1 MLSFVEFLKAVAA
14 LLATLGG
21 VAALIV
27 MLVNAGKSV
36 GWVKDSTA
44 DVWFKSLYFLAF
56 VALVVQQTFFPQFD
70 VLKLDQVAG
79 LLAQLGGYVLPT
91 ALAVLFP
98 VLARFGAYFH
108 NGLRGVPIFGASHS
122 RV

>member
-1 MLSFVEFLKAVAA
+1 MLSFVEFLKAVGA

-27 MLVNAGKSV
+27 MLVNAGKAM

-44 DVWFKSLYFLAF
+44 EVWFKSLYFLAF
-56 VALVVQQTFFPQFD
+56 VALVVQQIFFPHFD
-70 VLKLDQVAG
+70 VLKLDRIAG

-91 ALAVLFP
+91 VLTLLFP
-98 VLARFGAYFH
+98 VAARFGKYFH
-108 NGLRGVPIFGASHS
+108 NGLRGVPIFGASFS